1 MTKIEKSDSVFWN
14 ADTVKRPCYCSL
26 AGGVR
31 KTEIIRRQVQSTWS
45 FNKKHYKKLVKK
57 FTTAWMNGLDKT
69 FPNMR
74 CRSLN
79 NCLRHLCSWKCW
91 LPGSQWW
98 WWPPLFSKSTIFFLH
113 FWSTCPVY
121 SSHKICFC
129 LRNLYLILTRM
140 KKTGVLG
147 KWELSKW
154 DFRA

>member
-1 MTKIEKSDSVFWN
+1 MQTLWRGPVIVPWQGVLERLKSFFGRFNQRGVLTKN
-14 ADTVKRPCYCSL
+14 
-26 AGGVR
+26 
-31 KTEIIRRQVQSTWS
+31 II
-45 FNKKHYKKLVKK
+45 KKLVKK

-79 NCLRHLCSWKCW
+79 NCLRHLCAWKCW

-121 SSHKICFC
+121 SSHKMCFC

>member
-1 MTKIEKSDSVFWN
+1 MQTLWRGPVIVPWQGVLERLKSFVGRFN
-14 ADTVKRPCYCSL
+14 QR
-26 AGGVR
+26 GVL
-31 KTEIIRRQVQSTWS
+31 T
-45 FNKKHYKKLVKK
+45 KKHYKKLVKK

-79 NCLRHLCSWKCW
+79 NCLRHLCAWKCW

-98 WWPPLFSKSTIFFLH
+98 WWPPLFSKSTIFFFH

-121 SSHKICFC
+121 SSHKMCFC

>member
-1 MTKIEKSDSVFWN
+1 MQTLWRGPVIVPWQGVLERLKSFVGRFNQRGVLTKN
-14 ADTVKRPCYCSL
+14 
-26 AGGVR
+26 
-31 KTEIIRRQVQSTWS
+31 II
-45 FNKKHYKKLVKK
+45 KKLVKK

-98 WWPPLFSKSTIFFLH
+98 WWPPLFSKSAIIFFH

-121 SSHKICFC
+121 SSHKMCFC

>member
-1 MTKIEKSDSVFWN
+1 MTRCSEMQTLWRGPVIVPWQGVLERLKSFVGRFN
-14 ADTVKRPCYCSL
+14 QR
-26 AGGVR
+26 GVLT
-31 KTEIIRRQVQSTWS
+31 KNII
-45 FNKKHYKKLVKK
+45 KKLVKK

-79 NCLRHLCSWKCW
+79 NCLRHLCAWKCW

-98 WWPPLFSKSTIFFLH
+98 WWPPLFSKSTIFFFH

-121 SSHKICFC
+121 SSHKMCFC

>member
-1 MTKIEKSDSVFWN
+1 MQTLWRGPVIVPWQGVLERLKSFVGRFN
-14 ADTVKRPCYCSL
+14 QR
-26 AGGVR
+26 GVL
-31 KTEIIRRQVQSTWS
+31 T
-45 FNKKHYKKLVKK
+45 KKHYKKLVKK

-98 WWPPLFSKSTIFFLH
+98 WWPPLFSKSTIFFFH

-121 SSHKICFC
+121 SSHKMCFC
-129 LRNLYLILTRM
+129 LRNLYLILTMM

>member
-1 MTKIEKSDSVFWN
+1 M
-14 ADTVKRPCYCSL
+14 KRPCYCSL

-45 FNKKHYKKLVKK
+45 FNKKHYRKLVKK

-79 NCLRHLCSWKCW
+79 NCLRHSALESV
-91 LPGSQWW
+91 GYQEVSDDDD
-98 WWPPLFSKSTIFFLH
+98 PPFFQINFFFFH

-121 SSHKICFC
+121 SSHKMCFC

>member
-1 MTKIEKSDSVFWN
+1 MQTLWRGPVIVPWQGVLERLKSFVGRFNQRGVLTKNIIK
-14 ADTVKRPCYCSL
+14 
-26 AGGVR
+26 
-31 KTEIIRRQVQSTWS
+31 KT
-45 FNKKHYKKLVKK
+45 VKK

-98 WWPPLFSKSTIFFLH
+98 WWPPFFPNQLFIFFH

-121 SSHKICFC
+121 SSHKMCFC

>member
-1 MTKIEKSDSVFWN
+1 MQTLWRGPVIVPWQGVLERLKSFVGRFNQRGVLTKN
-14 ADTVKRPCYCSL
+14 
-26 AGGVR
+26 
-31 KTEIIRRQVQSTWS
+31 II
-45 FNKKHYKKLVKK
+45 KKLVKK

-98 WWPPLFSKSTIFFLH
+98 WWPPPFFQINYFFFH

-121 SSHKICFC
+121 SSHKMCFC

>member
-1 MTKIEKSDSVFWN
+1 MQTLWRGPVIVPWQGVLERLKSFVGRFNQRGVLTKN
-14 ADTVKRPCYCSL
+14 
-26 AGGVR
+26 
-31 KTEIIRRQVQSTWS
+31 II
-45 FNKKHYKKLVKK
+45 KKLVKK

-98 WWPPLFSKSTIFFLH
+98 WWPPLFSKSTIFFFH

-121 SSHKICFC
+121 SSHKMCFC

>member
-1 MTKIEKSDSVFWN
+1 MQTLWRGPVIVPWQGVLERLKSFVGRFN
-14 ADTVKRPCYCSL
+14 QR
-26 AGGVR
+26 GVL
-31 KTEIIRRQVQSTWS
+31 T
-45 FNKKHYKKLVKK
+45 KKHYKKLVKK

-98 WWPPLFSKSTIFFLH
+98 WWPPLFSKSTIFFFH

-121 SSHKICFC
+121 SSHKMCFC

>member
-1 MTKIEKSDSVFWN
+1 MQTLWRGPVIVPWQGVLERLKSFVGRFN
-14 ADTVKRPCYCSL
+14 QR
-26 AGGVR
+26 GVL
-31 KTEIIRRQVQSTWS
+31 T
-45 FNKKHYKKLVKK
+45 KKHYKKLVKK

-121 SSHKICFC
+121 SSHKMCFC

>member
-98 WWPPLFSKSTIFFLH
+98 WWPPLFSKSTIFF
-113 FWSTCPVY
+113 FFIFGPPAQFIVVTKCV
-121 SSHKICFC
+121 F
-129 LRNLYLILTRM
+129 
-140 KKTGVLG
+140 VL
-147 KWELSKW
+147 EIYT
-154 DFRA
+154 

>member
-1 MTKIEKSDSVFWN
+1 MFHKGIDKDWEKWLGVLN

-79 NCLRHLCSWKCW
+79 NCLRHLCAWKCW

-98 WWPPLFSKSTIFFLH
+98 WWPPLFSKSTIFF
-113 FWSTCPVY
+113 FIFGPPAQFTVVTKCV
-121 SSHKICFC
+121 F
-129 LRNLYLILTRM
+129 
-140 KKTGVLG
+140 VL
-147 KWELSKW
+147 EIYT
-154 DFRA
+154 

>member
-1 MTKIEKSDSVFWN
+1 MFHKGIDKDWELQTLWRGPVIVPWQGVLERLKSFVGRFNQRGVLTKN
-14 ADTVKRPCYCSL
+14 
-26 AGGVR
+26 
-31 KTEIIRRQVQSTWS
+31 II
-45 FNKKHYKKLVKK
+45 KKLVKK

-79 NCLRHLCSWKCW
+79 NCLRHLCAWKCW

-98 WWPPLFSKSTIFFLH
+98 WWPPFFPNQLFIFFH

-121 SSHKICFC
+121 SSHKMCFC
-129 LRNLYLILTRM
+129 LRNLYLILTGM